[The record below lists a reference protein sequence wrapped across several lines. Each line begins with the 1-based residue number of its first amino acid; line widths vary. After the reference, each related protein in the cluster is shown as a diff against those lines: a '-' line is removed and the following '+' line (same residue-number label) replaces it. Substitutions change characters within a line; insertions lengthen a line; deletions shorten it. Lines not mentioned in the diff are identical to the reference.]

1 MSSFKWKVTLAPVL
15 ALLLLTACD
24 GGVGGKTSLTDK
36 SGVRDAP
43 SPLTFDFFSVD
54 PSLNWNSM
62 KDEVGK
68 VITAKTGITLN
79 GEFAVSGGQDRISLM
94 AASRDYP
101 DIVSPKGEL
110 SKLVDAG
117 AMLDLTDL
125 IEQHAPNL
133 KKLYGHYMDR
143 LKYSNEDQAIYVLPT
158 YYAVD
163 QKYFDAGGG
172 FGIQHRVLKELG
184 YPEVRTLQDYENVLR
199 TYSDKHPMTDG
210 QPTIP
215 LTLDADNWRIMITVT
230 NPAFLATGAPD
241 DGEYYIHPE
250 TYEAKLHYKRP
261 EEKEYFRWLNHMYNE
276 DLLDQESFV
285 QKSDQYKSKIAS
297 GRVLG
302 VIDQD
307 WGYADAEDVLKS
319 SGRAEAAYSHFPVTL
334 SEELKDHS
342 FQDTGFVSGWG
353 VGITTSN
360 PDPVRTIQ
368 FFDYLASEEGQIL
381 MNWGIEG
388 KHYEIK
394 NGKRVISA
402 AVQDRKTNHA
412 SAFQKESGIGL
423 YKNMSGHY
431 GDGVKDS
438 TDNYYTTN
446 FPEQIEA
453 SYTQAEKETLQAYG
467 ALTWKDLF
475 PSEEEFPVKPWGVAY
490 NMPTPGDSDY
500 NVIFQKTQDIIRK
513 RIPEAVLSSPE
524 KFDAIYDG
532 MIAELNQAGAEKM
545 EKQYSILIQNRV
557 RLWNAD

>member
-1 MSSFKWKVTLAPVL
+1 MSSFKMKVALAPVL

-24 GGVGGKTSLTDK
+24 GGVDGKTSLTNT
-36 SGVRDAP
+36 SGAP

-54 PSLNWNSM
+54 PSPNWNGM

-133 KKLYGHYMDR
+133 KKLYGNSMNR
-143 LKYSNEDQAIYVLPT
+143 LKYSNEDQSIYVLPT

-184 YPEVRTLQDYENVLR
+184 YPKVRTLQDYENILR
-199 TYSDKHPMTDG
+199 AYSEKHPMTDG

-241 DGEYYIHPE
+241 DGEYYIDPV

-276 DLLDQESFV
+276 GLLDQESFV

-302 VIDQD
+302 LIDQD
-307 WGYADAEDVLKS
+307 WGYADAEDALKS
-319 SGRAEAAYSHFPVTL
+319 AGKAEATYSHFPVTL
-334 SEELKDHS
+334 SEDMKDHS

-353 VGITTSN
+353 IGITTSN

-381 MNWGIEG
+381 MNWGIQG
-388 KHYEIK
+388 QHYEIK
-394 NGKRVISA
+394 DGTRVIPA
-402 AVQDRKTNHA
+402 AVQEQKTNHA
-412 SAFQKESGIGL
+412 SAFQRESGIGL
-423 YKNMSGHY
+423 YKNMSGRY

-438 TDNYYTTN
+438 TNNYYTTN
-446 FPEQIEA
+446 FPEQIQA

-467 ALTWKDLF
+467 ASTWKDLF
-475 PSEEEFPVKPWGVAY
+475 PNEEEFAVKPWGAAY

-513 RIPEAVLSSPE
+513 RIPEAVLSSPDQ
-524 KFDAIYDG
+524 FDAIYDG
-532 MIAELNQAGAEKM
+532 LIAELNQAGAEKM
-545 EKQYSILIQNRV
+545 EKQYTVLIQNRV